1 MICRSLRERWVSVC
15 VLNLPPFSN
24 RVGPPFVLK
33 NQHMLKKQHDG
44 VKGYGGPRKRFWR
57 LLAEPGSP
65 DRPGLLAEGRNEPVV
80 RGIPLARSLREELP
94 MSERRT
100 VLIAAPALLLCLF
113 GPGCRPSQT
122 VERQTRDATLKAQ
135 VKAKLAADVGASTV
149 TAVEVNVTNGV
160 VTLAGPVRSD
170 EEKQKAEAAARSVEG
185 VSGVN
190 NALQVMPESAPL
202 TAPPMTTAPPTTP
215 TRFPDT

>member
-1 MICRSLRERWVSVC
+1 M
-15 VLNLPPFSN
+15 
-24 RVGPPFVLK
+24 
-33 NQHMLKKQHDG
+33 KQ
-44 VKGYGGPRKRFWR
+44 
-57 LLAEPGSP
+57 
-65 DRPGLLAEGRNEPVV
+65 
-80 RGIPLARSLREELP
+80 
-94 MSERRT
+94 RRT
-100 VLIAAPALLLCLF
+100 VPIAAPALLLCLVL

-122 VERQTRDATLKAQ
+122 VERQTKDAGLEAQ
-135 VKAKLAADVGASTV
+135 VKAKLAAEVGASTV

-190 NALQVMPESAPL
+190 NALQVLPESAPL

>member
-1 MICRSLRERWVSVC
+1 M
-15 VLNLPPFSN
+15 
-24 RVGPPFVLK
+24 
-33 NQHMLKKQHDG
+33 NQ
-44 VKGYGGPRKRFWR
+44 
-57 LLAEPGSP
+57 
-65 DRPGLLAEGRNEPVV
+65 
-80 RGIPLARSLREELP
+80 
-94 MSERRT
+94 RRT
-100 VLIAAPALLLCLF
+100 VLMAAPALLLCLAL
-113 GPGCRPSQT
+113 GLGCRPSQT

-135 VKAKLAADVGASTV
+135 VKAKLAAEVGASTV

-190 NALQVMPESAPL
+190 NALQVMPESAPV
-202 TAPPMTTAPPTTP
+202 TAPPMTTAPPATP